1 VTALISPAPHG
12 SIPRSTQHGGASSS
26 AQHAGASSS
35 AQLAG
40 VSPSVHIGSS
50 THDVSPA
57 DDVVELVD
65 RNGSRM
71 WCSLW
76 WRTTP
81 SHRGRRT
88 GFIGALACEE
98 TGTAA
103 GDDDMVAALLTLACE
118 RLREA
123 GCQLAVGPVD
133 GDTWHRYRLV
143 TWSDGTPP
151 FALEPWSVPDAIVPW
166 ERAGFTPLETYAS
179 LRDDALA
186 ERDPRAV
193 ALVER
198 FRAAGV
204 TLRDL
209 DLARFDEEL
218 TAIHALALRGFRGA
232 PLFTPIGFDAFA
244 ALYRPLAPRLDRRLC
259 PVAVHDGRIVGVLFA
274 LRDPNAPETVVL
286 KTIVRGTDRRF
297 AGLGAVLTDRARAA
311 AHALGAT
318 RAISALQHDGD
329 VARSLCPRAVV
340 FRRYAVFAK
349 ELS

>member
-1 VTALISPAPHG
+1 MTALISPASHG
-12 SIPRSTQHGGASSS
+12 R
-26 AQHAGASSS
+26 
-35 AQLAG
+35 
-40 VSPSVHIGSS
+40 VSPSARAASFAHAGL
-50 THDVSPA
+50 PA
-57 DDVVELVD
+57 DDVVEYAGH
-65 RNGSRM
+65 NGSRTR
-71 WCSLW
+71 CSLW

-81 SHRGRRT
+81 VRQGRRI
-88 GFIGALACEE
+88 GFIGALAFDDCGAA
-98 TGTAA
+98 TGVDDSAA
-103 GDDDMVAALLTLACE
+103 TGHDDGAVNALLTLACA

-123 GCQLAVGPVD
+123 GCELAVGPVD

-151 FALEPWSVPDAIVPW
+151 FALEPWSAPDAVVPW
-166 ERAGFTPLETYAS
+166 ERAGFAPLETYAS
-179 LRDDALA
+179 RRDDALA

-193 ALVER
+193 ALAER

-209 DLARFDEEL
+209 DLARFDDEL
-218 TAIHALALRGFRGA
+218 SAIHALALRGFRGA
-232 PLFTPIGFDAFA
+232 PLYVPIAFDTFA
-244 ALYRPLAPRLDRRLC
+244 ALYRPLAARLDPRLC
-259 PVAVHDGRIVGVLFA
+259 PVAVHDGRVVGVLFA

-286 KTIVRGTDRRF
+286 KTIVRDTDRRF

-318 RAISALQHDGD
+318 RAICALQHDGD
-329 VARSLCPRAVV
+329 VARSLCPGAVV